1 MQRARLAVSR
11 RARYLSG
18 SAGSGA
24 QDDTASKGT
33 RMSSEDGQP
42 LAHLGRIIP
51 VASGKG
57 GVGKSTVSVNLAIAL
72 AGRGHRVGIVDA
84 DLYGP
89 SIPGMLGI
97 DTAKPPAMT
106 PEKKVIPA
114 TAHGVSVI
122 SMAMLTGD
130 DKPAVLRGPMV
141 TKYLQ
146 MFLTAVEWGTLDY
159 LILDLPP
166 GTGDTQLTLA
176 QSFPMSGAVV
186 VTTPQNVSLKITRR
200 GIRMFE
206 EVKIPILG
214 IVENMSSFACP
225 SCGTV
230 TEVFSKGGGR
240 RLSEDLAIPYLGSIP
255 LDPAVVDSGD
265 SGAPLVTTHPDSATA
280 LAYGALA
287 DALDGTARGDQGL
300 PVPFEWDWA
309 SGSGAPAR
317 GSGSGADTPVAMTQ
331 ADARTLRIAWGDGQ
345 EQDIDVR
352 DLRLACACAGCR
364 DEDTGAPLLDPARV
378 PLEVAPV
385 TIWSVGNY
393 GIGVAFSDGHGTG
406 IYPFAK
412 LRALAAAESED
423 V

>member
-1 MQRARLAVSR
+1 
-11 RARYLSG
+11 
-18 SAGSGA
+18 
-24 QDDTASKGT
+24 
-33 RMSSEDGQP
+33 MSSEQGHP
-42 LAHLGRIIP
+42 LEHLGRIIP

-72 AGRGHRVGIVDA
+72 SDRGHRVGIVDA

-89 SIPGMLGI
+89 SVPGMLGI
-97 DTAKPPAMT
+97 DTSRPPAMT
-106 PEKKVIPA
+106 PDKKVIPA
-114 TAHGVSVI
+114 SAHGVSVI
-122 SMAMLTGD
+122 SMGMLTGD

-214 IVENMSSFACP
+214 VIENMSSFACP

-230 TEVFSKGGGR
+230 TEVFSKGGGK
-240 RLSEDLAIPYLGSIP
+240 RLAEDMGLPWLGAIP
-255 LDPAVVDSGD
+255 LDPAVVESGD
-265 SGAPLVTTHPDSATA
+265 SGAPLIRSHPASATA
-280 LAYGALA
+280 RAYGALA
-287 DALDGTARGDQGL
+287 DALDGVAKGGTGL
-300 PVPFEWDWA
+300 PVPFEWDWQ
-309 SGSGAPAR
+309 SGSGAPGPGA
-317 GSGSGADTPVAMTQ
+317 GSGADTPVRLAQ
-331 ADARTLRIAWGDGQ
+331 GDARTLRIDWGDGHA
-345 EQDIDVR
+345 QDIDVR

-378 PLEVAPV
+378 PLDVAPV

-412 LRALAAAESED
+412 LRALKTSESED

>member
-1 MQRARLAVSR
+1 
-11 RARYLSG
+11 
-18 SAGSGA
+18 
-24 QDDTASKGT
+24 
-33 RMSSEDGQP
+33 MSSEQGQP
-42 LAHLGRIIP
+42 MAHLGRIIP

-72 AGRGHRVGIVDA
+72 ADRGHRVGIVDA

-89 SIPGMLGI
+89 SVPGMLGI
-97 DTAKPPAMT
+97 DTSRPPAMT
-106 PEKKVIPA
+106 PDKKVIPA
-114 TAHGVSVI
+114 SAYGVSVI
-122 SMAMLTGD
+122 SMGMLTGD

-214 IVENMSSFACP
+214 VVENMSSFACP

-230 TEVFSKGGGR
+230 TEVFSKGGGK
-240 RLSEDLAIPYLGSIP
+240 RLAEDMGLPWLGAIP
-255 LDPAVVDSGD
+255 LDPAVVESGD
-265 SGAPLVTTHPDSATA
+265 SGAPLIRSHPASATA
-280 LAYGALA
+280 RAYGALA
-287 DALDGTARGDQGL
+287 DALDGVAKGGIGL
-300 PVPFEWDWA
+300 PVPFEWDWQ
-309 SGSGAPAR
+309 SGAGAPGAGT
-317 GSGSGADTPVAMTQ
+317 GSAADTPVHLAQ
-331 ADARTLRIAWGDGQ
+331 GDARTLRIGWGDGH

-378 PLEVAPV
+378 PLDVAPV

-412 LRALAAAESED
+412 LRALKTSESED